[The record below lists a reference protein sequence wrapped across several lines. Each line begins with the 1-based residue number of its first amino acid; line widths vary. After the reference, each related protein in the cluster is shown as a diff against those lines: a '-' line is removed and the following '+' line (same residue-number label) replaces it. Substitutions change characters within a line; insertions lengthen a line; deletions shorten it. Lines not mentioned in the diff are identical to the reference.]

1 MTFGMAAGRR
11 EPLETPIQPA
21 YGAGKSQGNI
31 KET

>member
-1 MTFGMAAGRR
+1 MAAGRR

-21 YGAGKSQGNI
+21 YAVDKSQGNI